1 MLTAIRRG
9 PPFPGGILDAVKSPE
24 GPLARGPL
32 SDTSAEAAA
41 LQLEVLRRAGAHGRA
56 ALALSLSRTVC
67 ALSRRA
73 IARANPGI
81 SDDEL
86 LVRFVAAHYGAE
98 LAESLRADLVGRR
111 V

>member
-1 MLTAIRRG
+1 M
-9 PPFPGGILDAVKSPE
+9 KSPE
-24 GPLARGPL
+24 GALSRDPV

-41 LQLEVLRRAGAHGRA
+41 VQIEVLRRAGAHGRA

-81 SDDEL
+81 SDDDL
-86 LVRFVAAHYGAE
+86 LVRFVAAHYGVE
-98 LAESLRADLVGRR
+98 LADSVRADLVGRR
-111 V
+111 A